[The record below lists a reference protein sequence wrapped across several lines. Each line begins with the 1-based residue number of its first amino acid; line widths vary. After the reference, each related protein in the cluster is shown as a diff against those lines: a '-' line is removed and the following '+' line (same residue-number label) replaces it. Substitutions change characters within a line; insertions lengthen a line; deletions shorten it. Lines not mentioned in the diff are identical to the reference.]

1 MELND
6 LKFEDI
12 KIGDSYSFERII
24 DEDMMR
30 KFADLTGNYNP
41 LHYDQDYASRSE
53 FGGKIAYGM
62 LLASLFSTLFGML
75 CPGKPALCL
84 SHELYFKNPLMVG
97 DRASVSGEVI
107 SKSSSTRVLE
117 IKTVI
122 KNSQSIIVV
131 DGRALVQVRAGS

>member
-12 KIGDSYSFERII
+12 KVGDRYSFEKII

-30 KFADLTGNYNP
+30 KFADMTGNYNP
-41 LHYDQDYASRSE
+41 LHYDAEYANNSE
-53 FGGKIAYGM
+53 FGGKITYGM

-97 DRASVSGEVI
+97 EKAIVSGEVV
-107 SKSSSTRVLE
+107 SKSSSIQVLE
-117 IKTVI
+117 IKTII
-122 KNSQSIIVV
+122 KDTKEIVVV
-131 DGRALVQVRAGS
+131 DGIARVKVRND